1 MRRVAW
7 GVGVALAL
15 LAGRAGAAEPL
26 RFGSGSKG
34 GNFAALGQAVQAELE
49 REGGVRVVS
58 EETKG
63 SCENIRRL
71 LEGTLDFALVQYD
84 VAAEAFR
91 ASVTEMPEG
100 QEEAFGGWMCKIS
113 PQLAHGAELRVLS
126 AVSDSAVH
134 MLVQRPVRL
143 DDFAAI
149 GQRGVYIGKDGSG
162 SFETAKV
169 ILGAGGRPIDG
180 VNLFNGSADESLL
193 AMGRGE
199 VLMMLRTIDP
209 GHPDI
214 TKVLDSGLAALGPLP
229 DQVLNRLL
237 DGYPYYRVCPI
248 EPKHYPGKLEYSLP
262 TVCVTSVV
270 LTALPRAKWD
280 DAGARAAQDEAALA
294 LLGALERVANDPQFK
309 FLGLDLRYRDFAEK
323 EPITL
328 HPVAADREAWANWVA
343 RLEVLGG
350 ALLLALVLLVVRRS
364 LRRRGIGGLASGFE
378 GQLANPLV
386 PFAAFAVVVVLSTY
400 LVWFLEHD
408 SNTKLRTLNDSFW
421 EMNTFATGN
430 FNAETLKTSTAR
442 VIGATATILG
452 LGLLAWF
459 TATLTNIFAQ
469 DQTRLWRRLR
479 GHLVV
484 LNFRE
489 DMLPL
494 IRLLRSPGPTRLRS
508 LHVVVP
514 DALPKRVRLQLG
526 KIKSLTIHY
535 DNPEVP
541 ENLAALRLPR
551 ASRVIVLGGESEVK
565 NGTSYDPLRIA
576 RAVHQACARDPLSL
590 AAHGKPG
597 QAAAAISVAATMHAP
612 TIALPVLPVTLVEAS
627 ENEPGEIFEP
637 FAAWLLPVDSKMLA
651 FTWIATACRD
661 PAFAEFFSGIVAFSD
676 ANAELYSHPLP
687 QWCHGQPWRVVRR
700 ALYGLV
706 PADGVG
712 GIVPLGLYRAST
724 SAGLGKPYSAH
735 ADLRT
740 RLLVNPAP
748 TTTIAAGDLVIALCE
763 DEGALARALRTIKPP
778 HGPAGKPPV

>member
-1 MRRVAW
+1 MWAASFAAV
-7 GVGVALAL
+7 VLASPTVQ
-15 LAGRAGAAEPL
+15 AAEGEW
-26 RFGSGSKG
+26 RFGSGSAG
-34 GNFAALGQAVQAELE
+34 GNFAQLGQALADGVAD
-49 REGGVRVVS
+49 GGSSVRLANEV
-58 EETKG
+58 TKG

-71 LEGTLDFALVQYD
+71 LEGSLDFALVQYD
-84 VAAEAFR
+84 VAAEAYR
-91 ASVTEMPEG
+91 ASEADAPAG
-100 QEEAFGGWMCKIS
+100 QEDAFGGWMCKIS
-113 PQLAHGAELRVLS
+113 PNMAHGAELRVV
-126 AVSDSAVH
+126 AAFSDSAVH
-134 MLVQRPVRL
+134 MLVRRPMRL
-143 DDFAAI
+143 DDFGAI
-149 GQRGVYIGKDGSG
+149 EDRGLYIGKDGSG

-169 ILGAGGRPIDG
+169 ILGAGGLAADQL
-180 VNLFNGSADESLL
+180 NLFTGSADDSLL

-199 VLMMLRTIDP
+199 VIMMLRTIDP
-209 GHPDI
+209 GHVDI
-214 TKVLDSGLAALGPLP
+214 TRVLDSGLAALGPLP
-229 DQVLNRLL
+229 EDVLNRLI

-248 EPKHYPGKLEYSLP
+248 EPRHYPGKLEFSLP
-262 TVCVTSVV
+262 TVCVTSVI
-270 LTALPRAKWD
+270 LSALPQAKWD
-280 DAGARAAQDEAALA
+280 DAGARADQDAAAQALID
-294 LLGALERVANDPQFK
+294 ALERVAEDPQHK
-309 FLGLDLRYRDFAEK
+309 ALGLDLRYRDFAEK
-323 EPITL
+323 EPIPL
-328 HPVAADREAWANWVA
+328 HPAAEVRESWERWLV
-343 RLEVLGG
+343 RIEGLG
-350 ALLLALVLLVVRRS
+350 LVLVLTALMLGIRRA
-364 LRRRGIGGLASGFE
+364 LRRRGIFGLASGFE

-386 PFAAFAVVVVLSTY
+386 PFGAFTMVVVMSTY

-442 VIGATATILG
+442 AVGAAATILG

-551 ASRVIVLGGESEVK
+551 ASRVIVLGGEGET
-565 NGTSYDPLRIA
+565 GTSYDPLRIA

-590 AAHGKPG
+590 AAQGKVG
-597 QAAAAISVAATMHAP
+597 SSSAAAISVAATMRAP
-612 TIALPVLPVTLVEAS
+612 TVALPVLPVTLVEAS
-627 ENEPGEIFEP
+627 EGEPGEIFEP
-637 FAAWLLPVDSKMLA
+637 FGAWLLPVESKMLA
-651 FTWIATACRD
+651 SMWLATACRD
-661 PAFAEFFSGIVAFSD
+661 PAFAEFFSGVVALSD

-687 QWCHGQPWRVVRR
+687 QWCHGQAWRVVRR

-706 PADGVG
+706 PTGSARG

-724 SAGLGKPYSAH
+724 SVGLGKQYNAH
-735 ADLRT
+735 VDLRT
-740 RLLVNPAP
+740 RLLVNPAM
-748 TTTIAAGDLVIALCE
+748 TTVVAAGDLVIALCE
-763 DEGALARALRTIKPP
+763 DEGALARALRVMRA
-778 HGPAGKPPV
+778 PA

>member
-1 MRRVAW
+1 MRHVLKVMCAAGLVW
-7 GVGVALAL
+7 LA
-15 LAGRAGAAEPL
+15 AGPARADEAPL

-34 GNFAALGQAVQAELE
+34 GNFALLGQALQAEIA
-49 REGGVRVVS
+49 GGDTAVRIVS

-71 LEGTLDFALVQYD
+71 LEGTLDLALVQYD

-91 ASVTEMPEG
+91 ASVAEIPEG
-100 QEEAFGGWMCKIS
+100 QEDAFGGWMCKIS
-113 PQLAHGAELRVLS
+113 PHMAHGAELRVVS
-126 AVSDSAVH
+126 AISDSAVH
-134 MLVQRPVRL
+134 MLVRRPVRL
-143 DDFAAI
+143 DDFATI
-149 GQRGVYIGKDGSG
+149 GDRGVFIGKDGSG

-180 VNLFNGSADESLL
+180 VNLFGGSADESLL

-199 VLMMLRTIDP
+199 VLMMLRTTDP

-229 DQVLNRLL
+229 EDVLNRLI

-248 EPKHYPGKLEYSLP
+248 EPRHYPGKLEYSLP

-270 LTALPRAKWD
+270 LSALPRAKWD
-280 DAGARAAQDEAALA
+280 DEAARTRQDAAAHAVLDGLA
-294 LLGALERVANDPQFK
+294 RVAKDPQYK
-309 FLGLDLRYRDFAEK
+309 ALGLDLRYRDFAEK
-323 EPITL
+323 EPIPL
-328 HPVAADREAWANWVA
+328 HRVSADRESWENWVG
-343 RLEVLGG
+343 RLELLGG
-350 ALLLALVLLVVRRS
+350 LLAVVVAMLLIRRA

-386 PFAAFAVVVVLSTY
+386 PFGAFALTVLLSTY

-442 VIGATATILG
+442 VVGAAATIIG

-494 IRLLRSPGPTRLRS
+494 IRLLRSPGPSRLRS

-551 ASRVIVLGGESEVK
+551 ASRVIVLGGEADKS
-565 NGTSYDPLRIA
+565 GTSYDPLRIA

-590 AAHGKPG
+590 AAQGRTGH
-597 QAAAAISVAATMHAP
+597 ASTAISVAATMHAP
-612 TIALPVLPVTLVEAS
+612 IVAMPVLPVTLVEAS
-627 ENEPGEIFEP
+627 EDEPGEIFEP
-637 FAAWLLPVDSKMLA
+637 FSAWLLPVDSKQLA
-651 FTWIATACRD
+651 FTWISTACRD
-661 PAFAEFFSGIVAFSD
+661 PAFAEFFSGVVAFSD

-687 QWCHGQPWRVVRR
+687 TWCHGQPWRVVRR

-706 PADGVG
+706 PPGSERGGV
-712 GIVPLGLYRAST
+712 IPLGLYRAST
-724 SAGLGKPYSAH
+724 SAGPGKPYSAH
-735 ADLRT
+735 VDLRT

-748 TTTIAAGDLVIALCE
+748 TTTVAAGDLVIALCE
-763 DEGALARALRTIKPP
+763 DEGALGQALRAIRPP
-778 HGPAGKPPV
+778 T